1 MAYEFSSL
9 PTAYPVLTRQQTP
22 TESPFTAKGFSSQQ
36 LPAPMM
42 IMEQRKSEGKQDDD
56 GEDQEE
62 EENAESSCTTMVATM
77 VPRLEQG

>member
-22 TESPFTAKGFSSQQ
+22 PFTAKGFSSQQ

-42 IMEQRKSEGKQDDD
+42 IMEQRKREGKQDDD
-56 GEDQEE
+56 DEDQAE